1 MDRRAMSNPVRFLG
15 IALVKSADLTRH
27 RRFINHKDQGPY
39 LATHGSIQYT
49 AINQS
54 IDRPIDSS
62 SHAKRRTNQ
71 VEVELARARRGRVS
85 RWEGGPRSPAL
96 ARAVLFSLERPAGP
110 FGRIGGCV
118 GMWVCFC
125 RGLCAPNSQDGRG
138 RGSRVAPAPLG
149 RMDDDN
155 TRACL
160 LLLLLVLKQSRL
172 SPISTWL
179 ALMYRS
185 TDQ

>member
-1 MDRRAMSNPVRFLG
+1 MFDTRLHLQGYMGRRAMSNPVRFLG

-71 VEVELARARRGRVS
+71 VEVELARARRESQQMGRRASLACARSSCSLQFGEACWSLRPDRRLCGYVGVLLPWPL
-85 RWEGGPRSPAL
+85 RPELPRRARARQQGGPR
-96 ARAVLFSLERPAGP
+96 AVGK
-110 FGRIGGCV
+110 
-118 GMWVCFC
+118 
-125 RGLCAPNSQDGRG
+125 DG
-138 RGSRVAPAPLG
+138 
-149 RMDDDN
+149 
-155 TRACL
+155 
-160 LLLLLVLKQSRL
+160 
-172 SPISTWL
+172 
-179 ALMYRS
+179 
-185 TDQ
+185 